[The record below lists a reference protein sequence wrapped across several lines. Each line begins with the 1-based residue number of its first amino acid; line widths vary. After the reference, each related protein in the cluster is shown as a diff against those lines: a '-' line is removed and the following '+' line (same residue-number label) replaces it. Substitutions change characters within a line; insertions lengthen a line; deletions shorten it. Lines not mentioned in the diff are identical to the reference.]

1 VVRGGC
7 GRGEGEGALVG
18 DGGGAGYAGEW
29 WGWDKHRLVGSGED
43 VMASRGLREIEVR
56 ILVGTN
62 YEVF

>member
-1 VVRGGC
+1 MVRGGC

-43 VMASRGLREIEVR
+43 VMAS
-56 ILVGTN
+56 
-62 YEVF
+62 